1 MRDAAE
7 AADGTI
13 VVERRGA
20 IQIMTINRPRKMN
33 ALTPEMFSALA
44 DAYTV
49 LDNDP
54 DLRVG
59 ILAAAGDH
67 FTAGL
72 ELTRFHEGMKK
83 GDSGATGAGAKVDP
97 FALRR
102 KCKKPVI
109 AAVKGIVYTAG
120 LEMMLA
126 ADIAIAARSCRFSQL
141 EPKRGVMAAGG
152 GTIRFVERCG
162 WGNAMYH
169 LLTADEFDAA
179 EALRIGIVQ
188 EVVETGSELD
198 RAIALAEKISRL
210 APLAVIATKASS
222 MGFVV
227 EGEAAAIAALPAT
240 QKQLALTEDAAEG
253 VKSFIERREGRFQ
266 GR

>member
-1 MRDAAE
+1 MHDAAE
-7 AADGTI
+7 TADPNI
-13 VVERRGA
+13 LVERCGA

-33 ALTPEMFSALA
+33 ALTPEMFVALA
-44 DAYTV
+44 DAYTA
-49 LDNDP
+49 LDADP

-83 GDSGATGAGAKVDP
+83 GDSGATGAGGKVDP

-102 KCKKPVI
+102 KCRKPVI

-141 EPKRGVMAAGG
+141 EPRRGVMAAGG

-169 LLTADEFDAA
+169 LLTADEFDAG

-188 EVVETGSELD
+188 EVVETGTELQ
-198 RAIALAEKISRL
+198 RALALAEKIARL
-210 APLAVIATKASS
+210 APLAVMATRESS
-222 MGFVV
+222 LTFV
-227 EGEAAAIAALPAT
+227 ELGEAAAIAALPAT
-240 QKQLALTEDAAEG
+240 QQRLAMTADAAEG
-253 VKSFIERREGRFQ
+253 VRSFIERREGRFT
-266 GR
+266 GT